1 MEKKLVCLF
10 LTIARLLG
18 NDYSDCGSLNFD
30 SDSLFAIS
38 GPGDEDDIKA
48 PWLAAIGKYSSEN
61 NRDELKVSCSGTIL
75 TRRHIL
81 TAAHCFTEIG
91 RVTEKDFPN
100 VVRVGANRIDS
111 RYSED
116 RRIKDFKKHPKYKFP
131 KFYLDIALV
140 FLEEEL
146 TFSSRISPICLPQ
159 TIMTHPGEGASIS
172 VQGWGKEEE
181 SSFGKRVSQANV
193 GIRSKAECDYKFRN
207 AGSPSPRDR
216 VTLYMPQLTED
227 ILFCADGNLNTEIGT
242 YKGDSG
248 GPAIQ
253 K

>member
-1 MEKKLVCLF
+1 MKKNLLCVF
-10 LTIARLLG
+10 LIVAQIIG
-18 NDYSDCGSLNFD
+18 NDFDQCGSLNSD
-30 SDSLFAIS
+30 SDSFFAIS

-48 PWLAAIGKYSSEN
+48 PWLAAIGKYQTEN
-61 NRDELKVSCSGTIL
+61 DRDGFKVVCSGSTL
-75 TRRHIL
+75 TRKHIL

-91 RVTEKDFPN
+91 RVKEKDFPN
-100 VVRVGANRIDS
+100 AVRVGANRIDS
-111 RYSED
+111 RFSED
-116 RRIKDFKKHPKYKFP
+116 RKIKDFKKHPKYEFP

-159 TIMTHPGEGASIS
+159 TTMTHPGAGASIS

-193 GIRSKAECDYKFRN
+193 GIRSKAECDFKFRN
-207 AGSPSPRDR
+207 AGSPSPCDR
-216 VTLYMPQLTED
+216 VTRLMPQLTED

-248 GPAIQ
+248 GPAVQ

>member
-1 MEKKLVCLF
+1 M
-10 LTIARLLG
+10 
-18 NDYSDCGSLNFD
+18 
-30 SDSLFAIS
+30 
-38 GPGDEDDIKA
+38 
-48 PWLAAIGKYSSEN
+48 
-61 NRDELKVSCSGTIL
+61 
-75 TRRHIL
+75 
-81 TAAHCFTEIG
+81 
-91 RVTEKDFPN
+91 
-100 VVRVGANRIDS
+100 
-111 RYSED
+111 
-116 RRIKDFKKHPKYKFP
+116 
-131 KFYLDIALV
+131 

-159 TIMTHPGEGASIS
+159 TIMTHPGAGASIS

-207 AGSPSPRDR
+207 AGSFNRDR
-216 VTLYMPQLTED
+216 VTRLMPKLTED